1 MPVTDRRSVMQTA
14 VAVPIAMAATGPAF
28 PQTTEAAPGADANR
42 APAEGVTRA
51 LARYVVTATYNDLP
65 ADVRK
70 EGVRTLLNWVGV
82 AIGGSRHQ
90 TVEIAVAALSPFSG
104 PAQAAL
110 LVAASATS

>member
-51 LARYVVTATYNDLP
+51 LARYVDEIRRLAEHECGGLCEKYLRGVTWHP
-65 ADVRK
+65 AYWPKCSRA
-70 EGVRTLLNWVGV
+70 R
-82 AIGGSRHQ
+82 GSRSF
-90 TVEIAVAALSPFSG
+90 TGAARG
-104 PAQAAL
+104 P
-110 LVAASATS
+110 T